1 MSRHRRGLAWLVLP
15 TLALLAGC
23 TSVPLKEGG
32 TLTSYSQLS
41 PSKGKF
47 TKSRTFVD
55 AQGLAG
61 VRTVSIV
68 PTTFSFDAASRIK
81 TPQDRA
87 LVSNALDRAVCVS
100 LSDKYQIVPTGQPAD
115 MIVRTVVTD
124 IVATNKTM
132 AGVSTAVSLGSSL
145 ALPVG
150 IPRLPV
156 GLGGLAVEA
165 EAVDVGGTQRAA
177 VVWSKGANSITN
189 NARVS
194 EVGDAYS
201 LAANFGKYF
210 SRMLVSGK
218 EPKGLDL
225 SLPSGQRLN
234 SALGGKPK
242 YAACDA
248 FGRSP
253 GLAGIVAD
261 KVGAPPQWTDKQPK
275 IPTQQ
280 ASTL

>member
-1 MSRHRRGLAWLVLP
+1 MGLPLI
-15 TLALLAGC
+15 LLASGC
-23 TSVPLKEGG
+23 TSVPLTEGG
-32 TLTSYSQLS
+32 TLTSYNQLS
-41 PSKGKF
+41 PAKGKF
-47 TKSRTFVD
+47 TKSRSFVD
-55 AQGLAG
+55 AQGLTA
-61 VRTVSIV
+61 VRTVSIL
-68 PTTFSFDAASRIK
+68 PATFSTNAASRIK
-81 TPQDRA
+81 ADQDRF
-87 LVSNALDRAVCVS
+87 LVTNALDRAVCVA
-100 LSDKYQIVPTGQPAD
+100 LSDKYQLVPAGQPAD
-115 MIVRTVVTD
+115 LTVRAVVTD
-124 IVATNKTM
+124 IVPTNKAI
-132 AGVSTAVSLGSSL
+132 AGVSTAVSLGSSF

-165 EAVDVGGTQRAA
+165 EAIDSTGMQRAA

-210 SRMLVSGK
+210 SRMLMTGK

-225 SLPSGQRLN
+225 SLPSGQRMQ

-253 GLAGIVAD
+253 GLAGIIAD

-275 IPTQQ
+275 
-280 ASTL
+280 AAAK

>member
-1 MSRHRRGLAWLVLP
+1 MRRLVLAGIG
-15 TLALLAGC
+15 LLLILLASGC
-23 TSVPLKEGG
+23 TSVPLTEGG
-32 TLTSYSQLS
+32 TLTSYNQLS
-41 PSKGKF
+41 PAKGKF
-47 TKSRTFVD
+47 TKSRSFVD
-55 AQGLAG
+55 AQGLTA
-61 VRTVSIV
+61 VRTVSIL
-68 PTTFSFDAASRIK
+68 PTTFSTKAASRIK
-81 TPQDRA
+81 ADQDRF
-87 LVSNALDRAVCVS
+87 LVTNALDRAVCVA
-100 LSDKYQIVPTGQPAD
+100 LSDKYQLVPAGQPAD
-115 MIVRTVVTD
+115 LTVRAVVTD
-124 IVATNKTM
+124 IVPTNKAI
-132 AGVSTAVSLGSSL
+132 AGVSTAVSLGSSF

-165 EAVDVGGTQRAA
+165 EAVDSTGMQRAA

-210 SRMLVSGK
+210 SRMLMTGK

-225 SLPSGQRLN
+225 SLPSGQRMQ

-253 GLAGIVAD
+253 GLAGIIAD

-275 IPTQQ
+275 
-280 ASTL
+280 AAAK